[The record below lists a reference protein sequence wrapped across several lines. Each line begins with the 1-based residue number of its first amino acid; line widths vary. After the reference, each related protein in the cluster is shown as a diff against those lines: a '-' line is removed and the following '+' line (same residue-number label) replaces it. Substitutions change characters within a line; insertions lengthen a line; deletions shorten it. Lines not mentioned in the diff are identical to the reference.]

1 MKKHA
6 RVSSQEQVTTKDSKP
21 TAGSLKR
28 TSSLN
33 DDLAFYKFIIDS
45 VPIAVVSMDSAL
57 KITEFNHW
65 AEGITGYSSVD
76 AVGRHCGEILRGGM
90 CEGDCPLKAI
100 LNQVKSA
107 ISTRTIIHNR
117 EGKVVPVQFNVA
129 ALFDAEGKLIG
140 GVEAFMDISALVAM
154 ERERANFNS
163 MLAHDMRSSL
173 TGIHGLGL
181 RLLRKLGELDRTNE
195 RRYLESIT
203 REAANLESLIDD
215 FLEFSRIETGRL
227 QLNIR
232 ATSLDKEIEELFET
246 YRIKADLNGVKLKLQ
261 AETILPVIE
270 ADTNRLRRVFTNLLD
285 NAIKFSKQEGTVT
298 ITAQERD
305 QEVMVTVA
313 DEGIG
318 IDPEDFPHIFDV
330 FHRGR
335 TASNTKGHGLGL
347 ATVKAIVDAHGG
359 RIVVSSKPNAGAA
372 FTVFLPKRQAGLN
385 SMTDC
390 SSAGKEKEHERSL
403 PP

>member
-1 MKKHA
+1 MTKHTSA
-6 RVSSQEQVTTKDSKP
+6 SSQKKVTTRDAEH

-33 DDLAFYKFIIDS
+33 DDLTFYKFIIDS
-45 VPIAVVSMDSAL
+45 VPIAIVSMDSAL
-57 KITEFNHW
+57 RITEFNHW
-65 AEGITGYSSVD
+65 AEGVTGYSSQD
-76 AVGRHCGEILRGGM
+76 AIGRHCGEILRGGM
-90 CEGDCPLKAI
+90 CEGNCPLKAI
-100 LNQVKSA
+100 LNRVKSA
-107 ISTRTIIHNR
+107 ISTRTTINNR
-117 EGKVVPVQFNVA
+117 QGKVVPVQFNVA

-181 RLLRKLGELDRTNE
+181 RLLRKLDDLDRANE

-215 FLEFSRIETGRL
+215 FLEFSRIEAGRL

-261 AETILPVIE
+261 AENVLPVIE
-270 ADTNRLRRVFTNLLD
+270 ADTNRLHRVFTNLLD
-285 NAIKFSKQEGTVT
+285 NAIKFSRKQGTVT
-298 ITAQERD
+298 ITAQEKE
-305 QEVMVTVA
+305 QEVMVTVT
-313 DEGIG
+313 DEGVG
-318 IDPEDFPHIFDV
+318 IAPEDFPHIFDV

-335 TASNTKGHGLGL
+335 TAGGTKGHGLGL

-359 RIVVSSKPNAGAA
+359 RIVVSSQPNAGAA
-372 FTVFLPKRQAGLN
+372 FTVFLPKRQPGLDA
-385 SMTDC
+385 MTDRP
-390 SSAGKEKEHERSL
+390 SAGK
-403 PP
+403 